1 MTTNPWLPSAPQTSD
16 ARLRL
21 FCLPYAGGGALLFRP
36 WAGAAPRDIQICAV
50 QLPGREH
57 RLMEPAFTRM
67 DALIPALRDAIA
79 AHLDRPFAIF
89 GHSMG
94 ALMAFELT
102 RALRRAGVRLPQQLF
117 LSAHRAP
124 QLPDRRAPIHTL
136 PDEQL
141 WEQLRRLDGTPE
153 EVLANRELME
163 LITPTLRADFELCE
177 TFELAKEPPLDIPFR
192 LFGGTEDPNVDEPD
206 LEAWREHT
214 TAALRVSML
223 PGGHLFLQ
231 QQQREVFTAILHD
244 LRSAPVS

>member
-1 MTTNPWLPSAPQTSD
+1 MTANPWLPAASQSSD

-21 FCLPYAGGGALLFRP
+21 FCLPYAGGGASIFRP
-36 WAGAAPRDIQICAV
+36 WTIAAPRDIQICAV
-50 QLPGREH
+50 QFPGREH

-67 DALIPALRDAIA
+67 DALIAALHEVIA
-79 AHLDRPFAIF
+79 AYLDRPFAIF

-94 ALMAFELT
+94 ALVAFELT
-102 RALRRAGVRLPQQLF
+102 RALRRMGLRQPQQLF

-136 PDEQL
+136 PDEEL

-163 LITPTLRADFELCE
+163 LITPALRADFQLCE
-177 TFELAKEPPLDIPFR
+177 TYEVAKERPLDVPFR
-192 LFGGTEDPNVDEPD
+192 VFGGTEDPNVAERE
-206 LEAWREHT
+206 LEAWRAHT
-214 TAALRVSML
+214 TAVFRVRML

-231 QQQREVFTAILHD
+231 QQQREIFTAMLHD
-244 LRSAPVS
+244 LRAAPLS